1 MKALKLFYIGI
12 LLLICNLTY
21 CQIKIHK
28 DCGPEKYLNTRS
40 FVESE
45 VLNSK
50 PYNSIVHINVRG
62 IKKSWGTATF
72 IDEST
77 LITARH
83 VVDKWLLNKIVVYKN
98 IFEQGKI
105 KTIEVTLD
113 KKDITIKNAPTKKG
127 SYFSDDIS
135 LIVLSETGR
144 NKLKSIYSG
153 SIEVTN
159 YKLLD
164 LNPDELVTL
173 TGYPVDL
180 AESGMDH
187 SDILS
192 NKSTSFKELIFPKE
206 YELVGYPLF
215 TCSGDS
221 GAPLW
226 VKVKDKYYVIGIHHG
241 GPEGVK
247 DFKPTELNASALIP
261 AIDWIHL
268 K

>member
-1 MKALKLFYIGI
+1 MKVLKIITVGII
-12 LLLICNLTY
+12 LLFGNLLY
-21 CQIKIHK
+21 CQTKIHR

-40 FVESE
+40 FVESQA
-45 VLNSK
+45 LNFK
-50 PYNSIVHINVRG
+50 PYNCIVHVNVRG
-62 IKKSWGTATF
+62 FKKSWGTATF
-72 IDEST
+72 IDENT

-83 VVDKWLLNKIVVYKN
+83 VVDKWLLNKIIVYKN
-98 IFEQGKI
+98 LFENGKI
-105 KTIEVTLD
+105 TTIEVTLLKED
-113 KKDITIKNAPTKKG
+113 MIIKNAPRKKG
-127 SYFSDDIS
+127 NYFSDDIS
-135 LIVLSETGR
+135 LIILTETGR

-153 SIEVTN
+153 SIEVIN

-164 LNPDELVTL
+164 LLPDQVVTL

-192 NKSTSFKELIFPKE
+192 NKSTTFKELIFPNE

-226 VKVKDKYYVIGIHHG
+226 VKVKDKYYIIGIHHG
-241 GPEGVK
+241 GPESVK
-247 DFKPTELNASALIP
+247 DFIPTELNASALIP
-261 AIDWIHL
+261 EQDWIHG

>member
-1 MKALKLFYIGI
+1 MKDLRLFSIALF
-12 LLLICNLTY
+12 LLLGNLTY
-21 CQIKIHK
+21 CQIKIHG
-28 DCGPEKYLNTRS
+28 DCGPERYLNTRS

-45 VLNSK
+45 VLNFK

-62 IKKSWGTATF
+62 LKKSWGTATF
-72 IDEST
+72 IDENT

-83 VVDKWLLNKIVVYKN
+83 VVDKWLLNKIIVYKN
-98 IFEQGKI
+98 IFENGKI
-105 KTIEVTLD
+105 KTIEVTLLKED
-113 KKDITIKNAPTKKG
+113 MIIKNAPRKKG
-127 SYFSDDIS
+127 NYFSDDIS
-135 LIVLSETGR
+135 LIILSETGR
-144 NKLKSIYSG
+144 SKLKPIYSG

-164 LNPDELVTL
+164 LHPDQIVTL

-192 NKSTSFKELIFPKE
+192 NKSTSIKELIFPKE

-226 VKVKDKYYVIGIHHG
+226 VKVMDKYYIIGIHHG

-247 DFKPTELNASALIP
+247 DFTPNELNASALIP
-261 AIDWIHL
+261 EEDWIHH

>member
-1 MKALKLFYIGI
+1 MKAVRILFIFFLFLFG
-12 LLLICNLTY
+12 NLTY
-21 CQIKIHK
+21 CQIKIHR

-45 VLNSK
+45 VLNLK
-50 PYNSIVHINVRG
+50 PYNAIVHINVRG
-62 IKKSWGTATF
+62 LKKSWGTATF
-72 IDEST
+72 INENT

-83 VVDKWLLNKIVVYKN
+83 VVDKWLLNKIIVYKN
-98 IFEQGKI
+98 LFENGKI
-105 KTIEVTLD
+105 KTIEVTLL
-113 KKDITIKNAPTKKG
+113 KEDIIIKNAPRKKG

-135 LIVLSETGR
+135 LIILSETGR
-144 NKLKSIYSG
+144 NKLQPIYSG
-153 SIEVTN
+153 SLEVTN

-164 LNPDELVTL
+164 LHPDEIVSL

-180 AESGMDH
+180 AESGIDH

-192 NKSTSFKELIFPKE
+192 NKSTTFKELIFPKE

-226 VKVKDKYYVIGIHHG
+226 VKVKDKYYIIGIHHG

-247 DFKPTELNASALIP
+247 EFTPIELNASALIP
-261 AIDWIHL
+261 ENNWIH
-268 K
+268 